1 MMKINKKVEYALMAL
16 KHLSVQNSLPNE
28 QGAHVCKDGVHP
40 LTSAREICDQYGTPF
55 DTVAKVMQVM
65 NAHDIL
71 KSVKGIKG
79 GYYLNKSLHD
89 ITYMQL
95 VRMIEGKE
103 DLGRVCQSQK
113 GMCELFHKCNIVT
126 PVDQLNKK
134 LNSFLET
141 LTIHELLLGT
151 EFNHD
156 HEKQE
161 KINILAADLKSEAL

>member
-1 MMKINKKVEYALMAL
+1 MIKINKKVEYALMAL
-16 KHLSVQNSLPNE
+16 KHLSVQTTHPSE
-28 QGAHVCKDGVHP
+28 SHAHVCKDGGHA

-65 NAHDIL
+65 NAHEIL

-113 GMCELFHKCNIVT
+113 GMCELYHKCNIVT
-126 PVDQLNKK
+126 PVEQLNRK
-134 LNSFLET
+134 LNSYLET
-141 LTIHELLLGT
+141 LTIYELLMGT

-156 HEKQE
+156 HPNTNKET
-161 KINILAADLKSEAL
+161 NIPTEIKSEAL